1 MTRMKLSYSIRR
13 KSSWH

>member
-1 MTRMKLSYSIRR
+1 MKLSYSIRR